1 MLVKENSVTKIIEDK
16 MGFKFK
22 DLILIGKIE
31 DSYMNRIFYKDN
43 NNTFI
48 FFIRY
53 SREICVIRKIT
64 NMQEEYDKSM
74 MSLKINGKNYYY
86 YNTKEVLL
94 IDDNFE
100 DELQYYYT
108 FLCYGDE
115 DKKEVFSL
123 PESIELEDEENVIIE
138 LLNSFFDENFL
149 DKKKVNH
156 ANL

>member
-31 DSYMNRIFYKDN
+31 DSYMTKIFYKDN
-43 NNTFI
+43 KNTFI
-48 FFIRY
+48 FFLCDPN
-53 SREICVIRKIT
+53 EICVIKKIT
-64 NMQEEYDKSM
+64 NMQKEYNETMLSIR
-74 MSLKINGKNYYY
+74 INEKNYYY
-86 YNTKEVLL
+86 KTKEVLL
-94 IDDNFE
+94 IDDNLE

-123 PESIELEDEENVIIE
+123 PESIELEDEENVIMV
-138 LLNSFFDENFL
+138 LTDSFFDES
-149 DKKKVNH
+149 KI
-156 ANL
+156 

>member
-1 MLVKENSVTKIIEDK
+1 MFLSLFDIQI
-16 MGFKFK
+16 F
-22 DLILIGKIE
+22 L
-31 DSYMNRIFYKDN
+31 FYKDN

-48 FFIRY
+48 FFVRY

-64 NMQEEYDKSM
+64 NMQKEYDKSM

-108 FLCYGDE
+108 FLRYGDE

-123 PESIELEDEENVIIE
+123 PESIELEDEENVIMV
-138 LLNSFFDENFL
+138 LTDSFFDES
-149 DKKKVNH
+149 KI
-156 ANL
+156 

>member
-43 NNTFI
+43 NNMFM

-108 FLCYGDE
+108 FLCYGNNE
-115 DKKEVFSL
+115 NENFVLSEPL
-123 PESIELEDEENVIIE
+123 ELENEEIVIIE

>member
-1 MLVKENSVTKIIEDK
+1 MLVKENSVTKIIENE

-53 SREICVIRKIT
+53 SREICVIKKIT
-64 NMQEEYDKSM
+64 NLQKEYNETMLSIRIDE
-74 MSLKINGKNYYY
+74 KNYYY
-86 YNTKEVLL
+86 KTKEVLL
-94 IDDNFE
+94 IDENLE

-108 FLCYGDE
+108 FLRYGDE

-123 PESIELEDEENVIIE
+123 PESIELEDEENVIMV
-138 LLNSFFDENFL
+138 LTDSFFDES
-149 DKKKVNH
+149 KI
-156 ANL
+156 

>member
-43 NNTFI
+43 NNMFM
-48 FFIRY
+48 FFIRC

-86 YNTKEVLL
+86 YKTKEVLL

-108 FLCYGDE
+108 FLCYGNNE
-115 DKKEVFSL
+115 NENFVLSEPL
-123 PESIELEDEENVIIE
+123 ELENEEIVIIE
-138 LLNSFFDENFL
+138 LLNSFFDES
-149 DKKKVNH
+149 KI
-156 ANL
+156 

>member
-1 MLVKENSVTKIIEDK
+1 MLVKENSFTKIIEDK

-43 NNTFI
+43 NNMFI

-64 NMQEEYDKSM
+64 NLQEEYNKSM
-74 MSLKINGKNYYY
+74 MCLEINGKNYYY

-108 FLCYGDE
+108 FLRYGDE

-123 PESIELEDEENVIIE
+123 PESIELEDEENVIIV
-138 LLNSFFDENFL
+138 LTDSFFDES
-149 DKKKVNH
+149 KI
-156 ANL
+156 